1 MGLPGLEPGTSS
13 LSGTFAGCVHAARAR
28 GASST
33 VGWSDLGCPLG
44 TGVVRPI
51 WHAAGTN
58 GGLGAGRRTPRDGAP
73 PSAGHHHVGVQA
85 ELTRRGC
92 TFGLTC
98 QDAGAGRIRR
108 AHIRGN
114 DLEQSS
120 QSQAAHQI
128 KGAASSQLQ
137 RRASPVFAGHDYVG
151 KPPSGGAAAG
161 CPLSKLPRTSCHSA
175 RFPVQ
180 FASSLAICTGKV
192 YSLGLSYLP
201 PGGRHEFCA
210 ADRGPR
216 ASKRGRR

>member
-1 MGLPGLEPGTSS
+1 VRTCR
-13 LSGTFAGCVHAARAR
+13 LSTRLNNLGVHPYQAYSRDAFMQQEREAPAQR
-28 GASST
+28 
-33 VGWSDLGCPLG
+33 SDGSDRGCPLG
-44 TGVVRPI
+44 TGVVRPM

-73 PSAGHHHVGVQA
+73 PKAGHHHVAVQA

-114 DLEQSS
+114 DLEQFS

-180 FASSLAICTGKV
+180 FASSLPICTGK
-192 YSLGLSYLP
+192 
-201 PGGRHEFCA
+201 CTA
-210 ADRGPR
+210 
-216 ASKRGRR
+216 